1 MVTGSSKGR
10 RKRPELED
18 QELQKVETVVLNQV
32 ARVDFYEK
40 VII

>member
-10 RKRPELED
+10 RKRPEYED
-18 QELQKVETVVLNQV
+18 QELQRVETVVQNQV
-32 ARVDFYEK
+32 ARVGFYEK